1 MRQRWSVLFAPRD
14 IYCTVSVVVPLTPL
28 EVAVIVTFPVD
39 TPVARPELLTVAI
52 VLELEVQVA
61 EVVITLVVPFE

>member
-1 MRQRWSVLFAPRD
+1 
-14 IYCTVSVVVPLTPL
+14 L

-39 TPVARPELLTVAI
+39 KPVARPELLTVVI
-52 VLELEVQVA
+52 VVELEVQVA